1 MTERRGQERLP
12 REIWVLVAAGFV
24 IALGFGLIAPII
36 PQYAA
41 SFNVSLALA
50 SSVVS
55 IFAFS
60 RLAFAPLSGRIVDRF
75 GSRTAYVVGTTLVGV
90 TTGAMAVATQFWHLL
105 GLRGIAGIGST
116 MFTVSAMGLIV
127 RLAPSHMRGRA
138 SSLYATSFLVGN
150 ILGPVV
156 GAALTVLGMRLP
168 FLIYGI
174 SVLVAAAIVYF
185 LLDAQTIYSAEHTN
199 SAPPMSFH
207 EAIAHPSFQSNLV
220 SGFAN
225 GWSNIGARV
234 AILPLFAAATF
245 HQGGAVAG
253 IALATFAG
261 GNATAQLFA
270 GRLSDTVGRKPLI
283 LAGLAV
289 NSVFTGALGF
299 SHAPWSLLV
308 LSALAGFGAGLL
320 NPSQQAVMADII
332 GRERSAGRILANFQM
347 SQDLG
352 AILGPVAIGFLADS
366 YGYPASFLACGLLT
380 AVALIVWTV
389 RGRET
394 REV

>member
-1 MTERRGQERLP
+1 MTERSGRERLP

-105 GLRGIAGIGST
+105 ALRGIAGIGST

-199 SAPPMSFH
+199 SAPPMGFR

-289 NSVFTGALGF
+289 NSAFTGALGF
-299 SHAPWSLLV
+299 SHAPWSLLA

-352 AILGPVAIGFLADS
+352 AILGPVAVGFLADS